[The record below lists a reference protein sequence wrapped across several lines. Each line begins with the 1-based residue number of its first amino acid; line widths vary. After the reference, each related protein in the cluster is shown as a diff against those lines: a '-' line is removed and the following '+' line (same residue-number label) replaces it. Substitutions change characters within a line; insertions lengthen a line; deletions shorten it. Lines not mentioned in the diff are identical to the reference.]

1 VAFGNYTYS
10 GRLTG
15 HTSKLVELQSTLAS
29 LGGESCTAIV
39 TTDYA
44 TSYGVF
50 ATVIELL
57 EQAGLRTTVAVVGGR
72 LAVTIRPAGAAGEP
86 VVALKG
92 DRAYVN
98 GAPLDDVDVERGL
111 TSALRHQRE
120 MGLAADVAL
129 RYATVERAFRA
140 ARMAGVDK
148 VLLETD
154 ATPRR

>member
-1 VAFGNYTYS
+1 MLGACGGWRS
-10 GRLTG
+10 RLC
-15 HTSKLVELQSTLAS
+15 SRAV
-29 LGGESCTAIV
+29 
-39 TTDYA
+39 A
-44 TSYGVF
+44 TSRRHASSHSTWRS
-50 ATVIELL
+50 ATT
-57 EQAGLRTTVAVVGGR
+57 RT
-72 LAVTIRPAGAAGEP
+72 AAGSP
-86 VVALKG
+86 ATQVVALKG